1 MSFFAALLVV
11 LSIFGSPTFLVLY
24 GVILGVIALVMFAVA
39 GPAAEATGFYE
50 DFTLWEIIVWW
61 FVFIILTFTSITLF
75 VMVFG

>member
-11 LSIFGSPTFLVLY
+11 LSIFGSPAFIFLY
-24 GVILGVIALVMFAVA
+24 GIILGLVALLMFIMA
-39 GPAAEATGFYE
+39 GPAAEATRFYQ